1 MSRLTIFAK
10 GNLDV
15 RDSLHLMKVGDAIA
29 WNGINTI
36 LREQLPGCVARVR
49 HETWTHSA
57 ILLASEG
64 QVPAELA
71 AHAPDLGSQ
80 SLTSQFSRALFDG
93 QADAVVLSVQ
103 PDIYIRP
110 LRHRVEGYRFFPGD
124 LSAWSPDA
132 MAWLRQNFEAEP
144 LTDVDQSMTNFKAII
159 AGIRQ
164 ARDVPILIYNLS
176 SLVPGETLHSYLGLE
191 ETSST
196 RIRRFNLGLIELSAQ
211 TGISIVDVDR
221 IVAAGGA
228 DRMKFDTTHLT
239 PAGCEAVC
247 REVVSI
253 LQDYG
258 LA

>member
-1 MSRLTIFAK
+1 MTRLTIFAK

-29 WNGINTI
+29 WNGINTV
-36 LREQLPGCVARVR
+36 LREQVPGCTARVR

-57 ILLASEG
+57 ILLASQG

-71 AHAPDLGSQ
+71 ANAPDLGSQ
-80 SLTSQFSRALFDG
+80 SLASQFSQAVFDAP
-93 QADAVVLSVQ
+93 ADAVILSVQ

-110 LRHRVEGYRFFPGD
+110 LRHIREGYCFFPGD
-124 LSAWSPDA
+124 LSAWSPEA
-132 MAWLRQNFEAEP
+132 MVWLRQNFEAEP
-144 LTDVDQSMTNFKAII
+144 LSDVSQSMANFAAII
-159 AGIRQ
+159 ERIRQ
-164 ARDVPILIYNLS
+164 TRDVPILIYNLS
-176 SLVPGETLHSYLGLE
+176 SLVPGETLHSYIGLD

-247 REVVSI
+247 REVVTI

-258 LA
+258 VP